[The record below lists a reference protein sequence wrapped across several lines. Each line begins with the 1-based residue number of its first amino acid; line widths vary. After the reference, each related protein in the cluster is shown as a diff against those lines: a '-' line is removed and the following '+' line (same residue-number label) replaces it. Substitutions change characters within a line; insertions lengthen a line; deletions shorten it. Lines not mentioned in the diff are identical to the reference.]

1 MANSPVKLP
10 QINPWLWAFVAVV
23 TGVVLAQIYGRGA
36 FFLMTGGA
44 VLVGAIL
51 ILWNSL
57 LALTGDAPLT
67 LDEALS
73 LAAPSAEEERKE
85 SVLRAL
91 KDLEYERNVGKLS
104 EDDYRELSR
113 RYRQDAKRLLQL
125 VDDNLAPAR
134 ARALHLLEER
144 LKDVPHPMPAPST
157 AASTAPAA
165 SEEPANEAHSA
176 APAASEEPANEASD
190 AMTDVAAEPQSEKKA

>member
-1 MANSPVKLP
+1 MANPVKLP

-113 RYRQDAKRLLQL
+113 RYRQDAKQLLQL

-144 LKDVPHPMPAPST
+144 LKDVPHPAPT
-157 AASTAPAA
+157 AAAAPTAAPDA
-165 SEEPANEAHSA
+165 SEEPSDASEP
-176 APAASEEPANEASD
+176 APAES
-190 AMTDVAAEPQSEKKA
+190 EPQSKKKA

>member
-1 MANSPVKLP
+1 MAQV
-10 QINPWLWAFVAVV
+10 
-23 TGVVLAQIYGRGA
+23 YGRGA
-36 FFLMTGGA
+36 FFLVTGGA
-44 VLVGAIL
+44 VLLGAIA

-57 LALTGDAPLT
+57 LSLTGDAPLT

-113 RYRQDAKRLLQL
+113 RYRQDAKQLLQL
-125 VDDNLAPAR
+125 VDENLAPAR
-134 ARALHLLEER
+134 ARALEQLEER
-144 LKDVPHPMPAPST
+144 LKDLPYAPVGD
-157 AASTAPAA
+157 AA
-165 SEEPANEAHSA
+165 EEPAA
-176 APAASEEPANEASD
+176 
-190 AMTDVAAEPQSEKKA
+190 EKKA

>member
-1 MANSPVKLP
+1 
-10 QINPWLWAFVAVV
+10 
-23 TGVVLAQIYGRGA
+23 GA
-36 FFLMTGGA
+36 FFLVAGGA
-44 VLVGAIL
+44 ALLGAIA

-104 EDDYRELSR
+104 DEDYRELSR
-113 RYRQDAKRLLQL
+113 RYRQDAKQLLQL
-125 VDDNLAPAR
+125 VDENLAPAR
-134 ARALHLLEER
+134 ARALEQLEER
-144 LKDVPHPMPAPST
+144 LKDV
-157 AASTAPAA
+157 APADPKPSLA
-165 SEEPANEAHSA
+165 ESE
-176 APAASEEPANEASD
+176 
-190 AMTDVAAEPQSEKKA
+190 TTRAAEAEPRAEREQSAEPDQPAESARPAE